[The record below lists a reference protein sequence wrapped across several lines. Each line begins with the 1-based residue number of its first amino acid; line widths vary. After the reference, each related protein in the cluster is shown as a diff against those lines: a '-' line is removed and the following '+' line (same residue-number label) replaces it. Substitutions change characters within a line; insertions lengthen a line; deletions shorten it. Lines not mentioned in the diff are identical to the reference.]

1 MTTILPN
8 HVLEKMD
15 PADRKRL
22 GKAGITMK
30 EAIEKA
36 EVKQEKDL
44 HEQIVAYLEQHHGVK
59 VGHARMDKKSTFT
72 EGWPDLTFSING
84 KACALELK
92 VGKKKPEPEQMACMS
107 DMLVDGWRVQVVR
120 SLEEVK
126 QFLEEQKANQC
137 G

>member
-1 MTTILPN
+1 
-8 HVLEKMD
+8 MD